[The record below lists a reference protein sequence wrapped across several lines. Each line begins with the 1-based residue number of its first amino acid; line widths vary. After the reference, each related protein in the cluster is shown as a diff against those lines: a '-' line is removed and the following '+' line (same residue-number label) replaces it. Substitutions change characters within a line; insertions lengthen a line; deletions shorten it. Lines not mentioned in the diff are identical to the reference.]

1 MAQTILLFVPDLFFQ
16 ARLETA
22 ARRMNF
28 KVLKASGW
36 KEAVDTVK
44 KTPPAGTVVDLG
56 APAAAGVFRFLE
68 KVKGQK
74 ALATMTTLGFLDH
87 VRADL
92 AAKARKAGC
101 AAVVSKNA
109 LSMDTPGYLRR
120 LTAAAVAAAP
130 PPPRPPGRPP
140 KNKPRVA
147 PEEEEE

>member
-1 MAQTILLFVPDLFFQ
+1 MGQTILLFVPDLFFQ

-36 KEAVDTVK
+36 KEAVETVRK
-44 KTPPAGTVVDLG
+44 SPPAGTVVDLG
-56 APAAAGVFRFLE
+56 APASVGVFRFLE

-87 VRADL
+87 VKADL

-101 AAVVSKNA
+101 SAVVSKNA

-147 PEEEEE
+147 EEEE

>member
-1 MAQTILLFVPDLFFQ
+1 MGQTILLFVPDLFFQ

-36 KEAVDTVK
+36 KEAVETVK
-44 KTPPAGTVVDLG
+44 KSLPAGTVVDLG

-74 ALATMTTLGFLDH
+74 SLATMTTLGFVDH
-87 VRADL
+87 LRADL
-92 AAKARKAGC
+92 TAKARKAGC
-101 AAVVSKNA
+101 SAVISKNA

-120 LTAAAVAAAP
+120 LTAAAAAQAP

-140 KNKPRVA
+140 KNKPRV
-147 PEEEEE
+147 PEEE